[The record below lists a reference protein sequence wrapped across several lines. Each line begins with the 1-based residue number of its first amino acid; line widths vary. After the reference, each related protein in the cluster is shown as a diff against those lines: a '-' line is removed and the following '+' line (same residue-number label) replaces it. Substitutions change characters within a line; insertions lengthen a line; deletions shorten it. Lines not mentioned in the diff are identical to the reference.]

1 MNKHFLVTVSSD
13 ADNLCGVR
21 FVSSFFNNQSE
32 HSVTLLHIC
41 RLDCDNMT
49 KSLTE
54 MWQNPDEQRQ
64 CNLTGGLKR
73 ALDKAHELLSQGN
86 FSVDRTITKTAV
98 ERYGKVKDILTEGS
112 QGYYDAIVLG
122 KRASYA
128 LQWMF
133 ERPAEELA
141 QAMIRDSCC
150 DVPLWICP
158 ESEPGRQNV
167 LLCVD
172 GSDNAYRAVDHVGFI
187 LSGEDQHSI
196 TLLHV
201 NNNTTRESAEI
212 FTRAEEILHG
222 HNIGDERLRRNS
234 TWGLSVSR
242 TIQSEAAKGGY
253 AAVALGMHG
262 SREKGLLK
270 DYILAGGTTAKL
282 IGKIE
287 KTALWC
293 CP

>member
-54 MWQNPDEQRQ
+54 MWQNPDEKKQ
-64 CNLTGGLKR
+64 CSLTGGLKR
-73 ALDKAHELLSQGN
+73 ALDKATELLSQGN
-86 FSVDRTITKTAV
+86 FPVERTITKTAV
-98 ERYGKVKDILTEGS
+98 ERYGKLKDILTEGS
-112 QGYYDAIVLG
+112 EGYYDAIVLG

-158 ESEPGRQNV
+158 ESEPGRKNV

-187 LSGEDQHSI
+187 LAGEDQHNI

-201 NNNTTRESAEI
+201 NNSTTRESAEI

-222 HNIGDERLRRNS
+222 HTIGGERIHRNS
-234 TWGLSVSR
+234 TWGISVAG
-242 TIQSEAAKGGY
+242 TIQSAAAKGGY

-262 SREKGLLK
+262 SQEKGLLK

-282 IGKIE
+282 IGKME

>member
-1 MNKHFLVTVSSD
+1 MNKHFLVTISTN

-21 FVSSFFNNQSE
+21 FVGSFFNDRSE
-32 HSVTLLHIC
+32 HLVTLLHIC
-41 RLDCDNMT
+41 RLDCDNMS

-54 MWQNPDEQRQ
+54 MWQNPEEKGA
-64 CNLTGGLKR
+64 CSLTGGLKR
-73 ALDKAHELLSQGN
+73 SLDKATELLSQGN
-86 FSVDRTITKTAV
+86 FSIERTITKTAV

-112 QGYYDAIVLG
+112 QGSYDAIVLG

-133 ERPAEELA
+133 ERPAEEVA

-158 ESEPGRQNV
+158 EVEPGRKNI

-187 LSGEDQHSI
+187 LSSEAQHSI
-196 TLLHV
+196 TLFHV
-201 NNNTTRESAEI
+201 NNSTASESTEI
-212 FTRAEEILHG
+212 FAKAEEILRDHT
-222 HNIGDERLRRNS
+222 IGDERILRRS
-234 TWGLSVSR
+234 TWGVSVAGA
-242 TIQSEAAKGGY
+242 IQSEGEKGGY

-270 DYILAGGTTAKL
+270 DFILAGGTTAKL

>member
-1 MNKHFLVTVSSD
+1 MNKHFLVTISTN

-21 FVSSFFNNQSE
+21 FVGSFFNDQSE
-32 HSVTLLHIC
+32 HLVTLLHIC
-41 RLDCDNMT
+41 RLDCDNMS

-54 MWQNPDEQRQ
+54 MWQNPEEKGA
-64 CNLTGGLKR
+64 CSLTGGLKR
-73 ALDKAHELLSQGN
+73 SLDKAKELLGQGN
-86 FSVDRTITKTAV
+86 FSIDRTITKTAV

-112 QGYYDAIVLG
+112 QGCYDAIVLG
-122 KRASYA
+122 KRASYT

-133 ERPAEELA
+133 ERPAEEVA

-158 ESEPGRQNV
+158 ESEPGRKNI

-172 GSDNAYRAVDHVGFI
+172 GSANAYRAVDHVGFI
-187 LSGEDQHSI
+187 LSSEAQHSI
-196 TLLHV
+196 TLFHV
-201 NNNTTRESAEI
+201 NNSTARESTEI
-212 FTRAEEILHG
+212 FARAEEILHG
-222 HNIGDERLRRNS
+222 HTIGDERIRRRS
-234 TWGLSVSR
+234 TWGVSVAGA
-242 TIQSEAAKGGY
+242 IQSEGKKGGY

>member
-1 MNKHFLVTVSSD
+1 MNNHFLVTISNN
-13 ADNLCGVR
+13 ADNLFGVR
-21 FVSSFFNNQSE
+21 FISSFFNNLSE
-32 HSVTLLHIC
+32 HQVTLLHIC
-41 RLDCDNMT
+41 RLDGDDMT
-49 KSLTE
+49 KALTE
-54 MWQNPDEQRQ
+54 MWLNPGEKTE
-64 CNLTGGLKR
+64 CKLTGSLKR
-73 ALDKAHELLSQGN
+73 SLDKAQELLGQGH
-86 FSVDRTITKTAV
+86 FSIERTITKTAV

-122 KRASYA
+122 RRATYA

-158 ESEPGRQNV
+158 EAQPGRKNV
-167 LLCVD
+167 LICVD
-172 GSDNAYRAVDHVGFI
+172 GSENAYRAVDHVGFI
-187 LSGEDQHSI
+187 LSLQKQHRI
-196 TLLHV
+196 TLFHV
-201 NNNTTRESAEI
+201 NNGTARGSAEI
-212 FTRAEEILHG
+212 FARAERMLHEHEIG
-222 HNIGDERLRRNS
+222 KERIRHRS
-234 TWGLSVSR
+234 AWGVSVAGA
-242 TIQSEAAKGGY
+242 IQSESAKGGY

-262 SREKGLLK
+262 TQEKGLLR

-282 IGKIE
+282 ITKIE

>member
-1 MNKHFLVTVSSD
+1 MNKHLLVTISSD
-13 ADNLCGVR
+13 ADNLFGVR
-21 FVSSFFNNQSE
+21 FVSSFFNDLSE
-32 HSVTLLHIC
+32 HLVTLLHIC

-54 MWQNPDEQRQ
+54 MWQNPDEKSQ
-64 CNLTGGLKR
+64 CKLTGGLR
-73 ALDKAHELLSQGN
+73 RSLDKAKELLSQGN
-86 FSVDRTITKTAV
+86 FSIDGTITKTAV

-112 QGYYDAIVLG
+112 QGNYDAIVLG
-122 KRASYA
+122 RRASYA

-133 ERPAEELA
+133 EKPAEEVA
-141 QAMIRDSCC
+141 QTMIRDSCC

-158 ESEPGRQNV
+158 ESDPGRKNI
-167 LLCVD
+167 LIGVD
-172 GSDNAYRAVDHVGFI
+172 GSDNSCRAVDHVGFI
-187 LSGEDQHSI
+187 LSRENQHGI

-201 NNNTTRESAEI
+201 NNGTNRESTEI
-212 FTRAEEILHG
+212 FARAEEILHG
-222 HNIGDERLRRNS
+222 HNIGNERIRRRS
-234 TWGLSVSR
+234 TWGVSVAGA
-242 TIQSEAAKGGY
+242 IQSEGERDGY

-270 DYILAGGTTAKL
+270 DYILAGGTTANL
-282 IGKIE
+282 INKIE